1 MTTWAPEQVPA
12 GTAAVPEFWDP
23 VKSAAAAA
31 SFSAL
36 LAAIV
41 LSIIVQLG
49 VSRARDSSSNWHR
62 TRRFAPVCLVTLL
75 TAAYMFVLLAGLPG
89 TSLLTSGVPPTALL
103 PVIQHGSYLF
113 GIAGS
118 VLAVGALAALAL
130 LLVMYREGSS
140 PHGRGETDRE
150 VTRGAAVT
158 LTAGALTAAAFLLF
172 GYDDIY
178 RVFNSTGHFSAPF
191 WTLHLVGLF
200 APIVGAVVRTH
211 HNIGS
216 RRKWRP
222 VSLPKLVTKYP
233 AQFAVAWLFLVPTV
247 SFLLASHFVH
257 PSSWLSAGISTT
269 VCAVWSGL
277 SMGGLL
283 VFARKA

>member
-1 MTTWAPEQVPA
+1 MLLELAPDPQV
-12 GTAAVPEFWDP
+12 
-23 VKSAAAAA
+23 
-31 SFSAL
+31 
-36 LAAIV
+36 
-41 LSIIVQLG
+41 
-49 VSRARDSSSNWHR
+49 R
-62 TRRFAPVCLVTLL
+62 T
-75 TAAYMFVLLAGLPG
+75 GLPGYAADRGLHVRAAGGPAG

-113 GIAGS
+113 GIEGS

-130 LLVMYREGSS
+130 LLVIYRDGSS
-140 PHGRGETDRE
+140 SPSGDETDRE

-158 LTAGALTAAAFLLF
+158 LTAGALTAGAFLLF

-178 RVFNSTGHFSAPF
+178 RVFNSTGHFSALF

-200 APIVGAVVRTH
+200 APIVWAVVRTH
-211 HNIGS
+211 HDIGS

-222 VSLPKLVTKYP
+222 VSLPKLVMKYP
-233 AQFAVAWLFLVPTV
+233 AQFAVSWLFLVPTV
-247 SFLLASHFVH
+247 SFLLASHFVY
-257 PSSWLSAGISTT
+257 PSSRLSAGISTT

-283 VFARKA
+283 MYERKA